1 MKKFSGTLVALALF
15 GALLAFLLIAKPKGA
30 DERKE
35 AALTLTSSPRESID
49 RIEVTNTNGAFV
61 MSRVAGAT
69 PEAWRITSP
78 ADLAL
83 DDAVLN
89 QMKNAL
95 SDLVAV
101 DPVWPN
107 ATATERA
114 QVGLDPAAIRI
125 TWHGSDGEHTLMLG
139 KPFAKRDQ
147 VYAQVKGQPGVFV
160 VRKYGVDVFG
170 KKLNDF
176 RRHKLFE
183 LDRDAVRSIT
193 VETHGAG
200 TLAATRTDVLAPW
213 TTTTPFVGRADR
225 GKLNNLIA
233 KIAGLRAEDF
243 ADAPDPKQGLGAP
256 RSKIMLTTADGTI
269 HTLLVGAEASEGKW
283 FGQAGRVSAASTAS
297 PVPRGS
303 GPLIFTSGAQ
313 IPADLKDPFPA
324 WRDRTLLD
332 FPVEDVATLELTLDG
347 TTRGFHRDDTKSFV
361 ANAGGAN
368 VNPEVSQFLRT
379 AKTATIADRVENA
392 KGPSFGF
399 EKPAMSASWLAGTSK
414 IEVTVG
420 AAKGTA
426 HWVKTGESP
435 AALLVADDLVA
446 AARALVNAATPK
458 VTSTAGVPAA
468 TKGI

>member
-15 GALLAFLLIAKPKGA
+15 GAMLAFLLIAKPKGA

-61 MSRVAGAT
+61 MARVPGAT
-69 PEAWRITSP
+69 PEAWKITSP

-107 ATATERA
+107 ATAAERA
-114 QVGLDPAAIRI
+114 QVGLDPAASRV
-125 TWHGSDGEHTLMLG
+125 TWHGSDGDHTLMLG

-160 VRKYGVDVFG
+160 VRKYAVEVFG

-193 VETHGAG
+193 VETHDAG

-233 KIAGLRAEDF
+233 KIAGLRAEEF
-243 ADAPDPKQGLGAP
+243 ANAPDPKQGLGVP
-256 RSKIMLTTADGTI
+256 RAKITLTTADGTA
-269 HTLLVGAEASEGKW
+269 HTLRVGAEATEGKW
-283 FGQAGRVSAASTAS
+283 FGQA
-297 PVPRGS
+297 

-313 IPADLKDPFPA
+313 IPADLKAPFPA
-324 WRDRTLLD
+324 WRDRTLVD

-347 TTRGFHRDDTKSFV
+347 STRGFHRDETKSFV

-379 AKTATIADRVENA
+379 AKTATVTDRVEIA

-399 EKPAMSASWLAGTSK
+399 EKPALSASWLAGTSK
-414 IEVTVG
+414 FEVTVG

-435 AALLVADDLVA
+435 AALLVGDDLVA
-446 AARALVNAATPK
+446 AARALVNAAAPK
-458 VTSTAGVPAA
+458 VTSTAGAPAA